1 MLTNV
6 FIVIPAY
13 NEATVIGRVLTDL
26 RRSGYYN
33 IIVVDDGS
41 ADETCQEARNSG
53 DQTVYLRTYMSLYP

>member
-13 NEATVIGRVLTDL
+13 NEATVISGVITEL
-26 RRSGYYN
+26 RRSGYHN

-41 ADETCQEARNSG
+41 ADNTCQEARKFWCNCA
-53 DQTVYLRTYMSLYP
+53 QA